1 MASDFSDTWH
11 LHWTRDSHGCPCQGL
26 PWNNLPCLGMDVRP
40 PCERGLSNVRR
51 NGFPFRHELR
61 LRVLRAKLGTE
72 LFEPLIDSTQDLRTC
87 LHCLKM
93 APKMRHCSGCKWAR
107 YCDRKCQKVSWGTHR
122 TECCPD
128 HSLPKYQRN
137 THLPHIRYQSLA
149 AYRRAEWKQTAL
161 TMAVSALTV
170 PSVISAPSSSSGSLN
185 AASTQPTTQ
194 PISRHEVSHTIGN
207 G

>member
-1 MASDFSDTWH
+1 
-11 LHWTRDSHGCPCQGL
+11 
-26 PWNNLPCLGMDVRP
+26 MDVRP

-93 APKMRHCSGCKWAR
+93 APKMRHCSGCRWAR
-107 YCDRKCQKVSWGTHR
+107 YCDRECQKASWRTHR

-128 HSLPKYQRN
+128 HSLPKYQRSI
-137 THLPHIRYQSLA
+137 HLPFHKYGSLA
-149 AYRRAEWKQTAL
+149 AYRRAEWKRTAL
-161 TMAVSALTV
+161 TMDVSAF
-170 PSVISAPSSSSGSLN
+170 PSAISAPSSSSGSRQSGHSLN
-185 AASTQPTTQ
+185 TRVAIRDDEQEDWLYQPMRRGS
-194 PISRHEVSHTIGN
+194 P
-207 G
+207 